1 MRAPAWLFALGL
13 GFAGLACIAPARGV
27 GRPANAPRS
36 VQVSVADSIFT
47 GVRLPAPMVE
57 QLADNDIF
65 DALGVVRP
73 GADTTLSFAL
83 PATRAMTA
91 VLLSERVRWSFRAPD
106 GSEIIPGKTPNTD
119 DYASAEPGDLPGFW
133 LRHPA
138 SGVWHVKVEAMSRD
152 SAATYMIFVSADEN
166 LPRNAHL
173 ETMVR
178 SALPRISN
186 IARPGDVVFVR
197 TFLTDEL
204 VPALVKTGDLR
215 ELRTQVFMP
224 WIERLWDTPD
234 VAHDNPTD
242 QRFHASLILGFVD
255 TDALRAFFD
264 SGEIAMLSGKLPKFA
279 SAVHAYEVTESLT
292 YVKDGKVLANYQV

>member
-1 MRAPAWLFALGL
+1 MA
-13 GFAGLACIAPARGV
+13 
-27 GRPANAPRS
+27 
-36 VQVSVADSIFT
+36 VADSVFT
-47 GVRLPAPMVE
+47 GVRLPAPMVD
-57 QLADNDIF
+57 QLVDNDIF
-65 DALGVVRP
+65 DAVGVVRP

-83 PATRAMTA
+83 PATDAMTA

-178 SALPRISN
+178 SALPRVSN

-197 TFLTDEL
+197 TFLTDKAKP
-204 VPALVKTGDLR
+204 VTGIQWNVR
-215 ELRTQVFMP
+215 AT
-224 WIERLWDTPD
+224 TPD
-234 VAHDNPTD
+234 TSVMTIAVYDDGRHSDGRSGDGMCVGAFRVGHKEGSYLIRAVGQGRDSVTFFVHDVVA
-242 QRFHASLILGFVD
+242 V
-255 TDALRAFFD
+255 RA
-264 SGEIAMLSGKLPKFA
+264 EPHPNAR
-279 SAVHAYEVTESLT
+279 
-292 YVKDGKVLANYQV
+292 